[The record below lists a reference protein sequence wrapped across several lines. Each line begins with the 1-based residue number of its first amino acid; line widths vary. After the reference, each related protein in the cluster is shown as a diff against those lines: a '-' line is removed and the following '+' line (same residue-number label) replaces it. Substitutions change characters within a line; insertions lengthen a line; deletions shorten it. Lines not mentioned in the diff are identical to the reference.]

1 MLLRGWITVGW
12 AGIVEKN
19 KKSLVNKVKLAYR
32 KRPFSIE
39 LPDDVEYFVALIA
52 SLIKKKCDYLPL
64 SFIHD
69 KNPFRKWWVLI
80 FFFFF

>member
-1 MLLRGWITVGW
+1 MLLRRWITLGR
-12 AGIVEKN
+12 AGIVEKI

-32 KRPFSIE
+32 KRPFFIE

-52 SLIKKKCDYLPL
+52 SLIKKKCDFLPL

-69 KNPFRKWWVLI
+69 KNPFRKW
-80 FFFFF
+80 